1 MLYKLSG
8 HFSYAYALNAF
19 LRMRAASARPSHWCC
34 LLYTSWKEESELEKY
49 KEVRALIEHLNIPT
63 AFGALGASNAFQ
75 LMGILPRD
83 KKKLLDTLD
92 KIIENVSEE
101 ELQYYRRNLKHL

>member
-1 MLYKLSG
+1 ML
-8 HFSYAYALNAF
+8 F
-19 LRMRAASARPSHWCC
+19 R
-34 LLYTSWKEESELEKY
+34 
-49 KEVRALIEHLNIPT
+49 
-63 AFGALGASNAFQ
+63 